1 MRMEEVISFLLRHGY
16 WVVFAFVLAEQIGLP
31 LPATPVLL
39 AMGALAG
46 LGRLSFLHAFALSV
60 VASLIGDCLW
70 YWLGRKRGYSVL
82 NLLCRI
88 ALEPDSCVR
97 RTENVFSRF
106 GAGALLFA
114 KFVPGLST
122 AAPPLAGLFR
132 MPLWRFLLSD
142 TAGAALWVGAFSGAG
157 YIFRTQLEEVAEYA
171 LGFGRRLGITL
182 TVLFVAYILWHIWQR
197 QRFLRKLRIA
207 RIMPDDLLRKLNTG
221 EQVMIVDLRNPMDV
235 KSSGSKLPGA
245 LLMAPGELEARH
257 QEIPRDRDII
267 LYCT

>member
-1 MRMEEVISFLLRHGY
+1 
-16 WVVFAFVLAEQIGLP
+16 
-31 LPATPVLL
+31 
-39 AMGALAG
+39 
-46 LGRLSFLHAFALSV
+46 
-60 VASLIGDCLW
+60 
-70 YWLGRKRGYSVL
+70 
-82 NLLCRI
+82 
-88 ALEPDSCVR
+88 
-97 RTENVFSRF
+97 
-106 GAGALLFA
+106 
-114 KFVPGLST
+114 
-122 AAPPLAGLFR
+122 
-132 MPLWRFLLSD
+132 
-142 TAGAALWVGAFSGAG
+142 
-157 YIFRTQLEEVAEYA
+157 LEEVAEYA
-171 LGFGRRLGITL
+171 LGYGRRLGITL

>member
-1 MRMEEVISFLLRHGY
+1 MDQIIAFLLRHGY
-16 WVVFAFVLAEQIGLP
+16 AVIFAAVLAEQIGLP
-31 LPATPVLL
+31 IPSTPLLL

-46 LGRLSFLHAFALSV
+46 AGRLSFGTAFLLAV
-60 VASLIGDCLW
+60 AASLAADTLW

-106 GAGALLFA
+106 GAGSLLFA

-122 AAPPLAGLFR
+122 AAPPLAGLFK
-132 MPLWRFLLSD
+132 MPLLRFLIAD
-142 TAGAALWVGAFSGAG
+142 GAGAAVWIGAFSGVG
-157 YIFRTQLEEVAEYA
+157 YIFRTQLAEVAEIA
-171 LGFGRRLGITL
+171 LGFGRRL
-182 TVLFVAYILWHIWQR
+182 TVVLILLLAAYVLWHVWQR

-207 RIMPDDLLRKLNTG
+207 RIDPEDLLNRLNAG
-221 EQVMIVDLRNPMDV
+221 EQVMIVDLRNPLDV
-235 KSSGSKLPGA
+235 ETEGTKLPGA
-245 LLMAPGELEARH
+245 LVMAPTELEGRH
-257 QEIPRDRDII
+257 SEIPRDRDII

>member
-1 MRMEEVISFLLRHGY
+1 MHHFVDFLLHHGY
-16 WVVFAFVLAEQIGLP
+16 SVVFAFVLAEQIGLP
-31 LPATPVLL
+31 LPATPILL

-46 LGRLSFLHAFALSV
+46 AGRLSFLSALGLSV

-82 NLLCRI
+82 NLLCRV

-97 RTENVFSRF
+97 RTENVFTRF
-106 GAGALLFA
+106 GAGSLLFA

-132 MPLWRFLLSD
+132 MPRTRFLLAD
-142 TAGAALWVGAFSGAG
+142 TAGAVLWVGTFSGVG
-157 YIFRTQLEEVAEYA
+157 YVFRTQLEEAAEYA
-171 LGFGRRLGITL
+171 LGFGKWLGVILVALL
-182 TVLFVAYILWHIWQR
+182 TGYVVWKIWQR

-207 RIMPDDLLRKLNTG
+207 RIDPEDLMRKIKAGDDLL
-221 EQVMIVDLRNPMDV
+221 IVDLRSPMDV
-235 KSSGSKLPGA
+235 QSTGIKLPGA
-245 LLMAPGELEARH
+245 LLLAPAELETRH

>member
-1 MRMEEVISFLLRHGY
+1 MAHVLEFLLRHGY
-16 WVVFAFVLAEQIGLP
+16 WVVFAFVLAEQLGLP
-31 LPATPVLL
+31 LPSTPVLL

-46 LGRLSFLHAFALSV
+46 LGRISFWQAFALGIL
-60 VASLIGDCLW
+60 ASLIGDCLW
-70 YWLGRKRGYSVL
+70 YWMGRKRGYSVL

-106 GAGALLFA
+106 GARALLFA

-132 MPLWRFLLSD
+132 MALWKFLLSD
-142 TAGAALWVGAFSGAG
+142 TAGALLWVGAFSGAG

-182 TVLFVAYILWHIWQR
+182 TVLFAAYILWHIWQR

-207 RIMPDDLLRKLNTG
+207 RILPDDLLRKL
-221 EQVMIVDLRNPMDV
+221 
-235 KSSGSKLPGA
+235 
-245 LLMAPGELEARH
+245 
-257 QEIPRDRDII
+257 
-267 LYCT
+267 

>member
-1 MRMEEVISFLLRHGY
+1 MAQVLEFLLRHGY

-31 LPATPVLL
+31 LPSTPVLL
-39 AMGALAG
+39 AVGALAG
-46 LGRLSFLHAFALSV
+46 LGRISFWQAFALGIL
-60 VASLIGDCLW
+60 ASLIGDSLW
-70 YWLGRKRGYSVL
+70 YWMGRKRGYSVL

-132 MPLWRFLLSD
+132 MPLWKFLLSD
-142 TAGAALWVGAFSGAG
+142 GAGAGLYVGAYSLLGFLL
-157 YIFRTQLEEVAEYA
+157 REQLEDVAEYA
-171 LGFGRRLGITL
+171 FGFGRWLGISL
-182 TVLFVAYILWHIWQR
+182 AALFAVYIVWHVWQR

-207 RIMPDDLLRKLNTG
+207 RITPDELLRKLSAG
-221 EQVMIVDLRNPMDV
+221 EKVMIVDLRNPLDV
-235 KSSGSKLPGA
+235 QTSGSKLPGA
-245 LLMAPGELEARH
+245 LLMAPGELEERH
-257 QEIPRDRDII
+257 AEIPRDREII

>member
-1 MRMEEVISFLLRHGY
+1 MNQVLAFLLRHGY
-16 WVVFAFVLAEQIGLP
+16 GVVFVFVLAEQIGLP
-31 LPATPVLL
+31 LPATPILL

-46 LGRLSFLHAFALSV
+46 LGKISYWQAFAVGIL
-60 VASLIGDCLW
+60 ASLIGDCLW

-106 GAGALLFA
+106 GAGSLLFA

-132 MPLWRFLLSD
+132 MPMWRFLLSD
-142 TAGAALWVGAFSGAG
+142 TGGAAIWVGAYSLLGFVLREQLELAAEYATRFGRWLGIGVVALFAG
-157 YIFRTQLEEVAEYA
+157 YI
-171 LGFGRRLGITL
+171 
-182 TVLFVAYILWHIWQR
+182 LWRIWQR

-207 RIMPDDLLRKLNTG
+207 RITPEDLVRKLNAS
-221 EQVMIVDLRNPMDV
+221 EPVMIVDLRNPLDV
-235 KSSGSKLPGA
+235 QTSGAKLPGA
-245 LLMAPGELEARH
+245 LLMAPSELEERH
-257 QEIPRDRDII
+257 EEIPRDRDII

>member
-1 MRMEEVISFLLRHGY
+1 LRMEEIISFLLRHGY

-142 TAGAALWVGAFSGAG
+142 TAGA
-157 YIFRTQLEEVAEYA
+157 E
-171 LGFGRRLGITL
+171 
-182 TVLFVAYILWHIWQR
+182 
-197 QRFLRKLRIA
+197 
-207 RIMPDDLLRKLNTG
+207 
-221 EQVMIVDLRNPMDV
+221 
-235 KSSGSKLPGA
+235 
-245 LLMAPGELEARH
+245 
-257 QEIPRDRDII
+257 
-267 LYCT
+267 

>member
-1 MRMEEVISFLLRHGY
+1 MNEVLAFLLRHGY
-16 WVVFAFVLAEQIGLP
+16 WVVFVFVLAEQIGLP
-31 LPATPVLL
+31 VPSTPILL

-46 LGRLSFLHAFALSV
+46 LGKISFWQAFALGLL
-60 VASLIGDCLW
+60 ASLIGDCLW

-97 RTENVFSRF
+97 RTENVFTRF
-106 GAGALLFA
+106 GAGALVFA

-132 MPLWRFLLSD
+132 MPMWRFLVSD
-142 TAGAALWVGAFSGAG
+142 TAGAAIWVGAFSLLG
-157 YIFRTQLEEVAEYA
+157 FLLREQLELAAEYA
-171 LGFGRRLGITL
+171 TRFGRWVGIGL
-182 TVLFVAYILWHIWQR
+182 IVLFAGYILWHIWQR

-207 RIMPDDLLRKLNTG
+207 RINAEDLARKLKTG
-221 EQVMIVDLRNPMDV
+221 EAVMIVDLRNPLDV
-235 KSSGSKLPGA
+235 QTSGAKLPGA
-245 LLMAPGELEARH
+245 LLMAPGELEDRH
-257 QEIPRDRDII
+257 EEIPRDRDVI

>member
-1 MRMEEVISFLLRHGY
+1 MAHVLEFLLRHGY

-31 LPATPVLL
+31 LPSTPVLL
-39 AMGALAG
+39 AVGALAG
-46 LGRLSFLHAFALSV
+46 LGRISFWHAFVLGM
-60 VASLIGDCLW
+60 VASLIADSLW
-70 YWLGRKRGYSVL
+70 YWMGRKRGYSVL

-97 RTENVFSRF
+97 QTENVFSRF
-106 GAGALLFA
+106 GAGALVFA

-142 TAGAALWVGAFSGAG
+142 GAGAALWVGSFSLLG
-157 YIFRTQLEEVAEYA
+157 YVLREQLELAAEYA
-171 LGFGRRLGITL
+171 LGLGRWLGIG
-182 TVLFVAYILWHIWQR
+182 VAGLFAVYIVWHVWQR

-207 RIMPDDLLRKLNTG
+207 RITPEELLRKLNTG
-221 EQVMIVDLRNPMDV
+221 ESVVIVDLRNPLDV
-235 KSSGSKLPGA
+235 QTSGSKLRGA
-245 LLMAPGELEARH
+245 LLMAPGELEDRQA
-257 QEIPRDRDII
+257 EIPRDRDII

>member
-1 MRMEEVISFLLRHGY
+1 MNQVVAFLLRHGY
-16 WVVFAFVLAEQIGLP
+16 GVVFVFVLAEQIGLP

-46 LGRLSFLHAFALSV
+46 LGKISFWEAFVLGV
-60 VASLIGDCLW
+60 LASLIGDCLW

-97 RTENVFSRF
+97 QTENVFSRF

-132 MPLWRFLLSD
+132 MPMWRFLLSD
-142 TAGAALWVGAFSGAG
+142 TAGAAIWVGAFSLLG
-157 YIFRTQLEEVAEYA
+157 FLLREQLELAAEYA
-171 LGFGRRLGITL
+171 MRFGRWLGIGVV
-182 TVLFVAYILWHIWQR
+182 VLFAGYILWHIWQR
-197 QRFLRKLRIA
+197 QRFLHKLRIA
-207 RIMPDDLLRKLNTG
+207 RITAEDLLRKLHAS
-221 EQVMIVDLRNPMDV
+221 EPVMIVDLRNPLDV
-235 KSSGSKLPGA
+235 QTSGSKLPGA
-245 LLMAPGELEARH
+245 LLMAPGELEDRH
-257 QEIPRDRDII
+257 EEIPRDRDII

>member
-1 MRMEEVISFLLRHGY
+1 MAQILEFLLRHGY

-46 LGRLSFLHAFALSV
+46 LGRISYWQAFGVGFA
-60 VASLIGDCLW
+60 ASLIGDLIW
-70 YWLGRKRGYSVL
+70 YWLGLKRGYSVL

-97 RTENVFSRF
+97 RTENVFSRL
-106 GAGALLFA
+106 GACALLFA

-142 TAGAALWVGAFSGAG
+142 GAGAALWVGAFSVFG
-157 YIFRTQLEEVAEYA
+157 YLLRTQLELAAEYA
-171 LGFGRRLGITL
+171 LGFGRWLGIAVV
-182 TVLFVAYILWHIWQR
+182 VLLGAYIVWHAWQR

-207 RIMPDDLLRKLNTG
+207 RITPEELLRKLNSR
-221 EQVMIVDLRNPMDV
+221 EPVMIVDLRNPLDV
-235 KSSGSKLPGA
+235 QSSGAKLPGA
-245 LLMAPGELEARH
+245 LLMAPGEVEERH
-257 QEIPRDRDII
+257 AEILRDRDVI
-267 LYCT
+267 LYCS

>member
-1 MRMEEVISFLLRHGY
+1 MHRFVEFLLHHGY
-16 WVVFAFVLAEQIGLP
+16 SVVFAFVLAEQIGLP
-31 LPATPVLL
+31 LPATPILL

-46 LGRLSFLHAFALSV
+46 AGRLSFSSAIALGV
-60 VASLIGDCLW
+60 LASLIGDCLW

-82 NLLCRI
+82 NLLCRV

-97 RTENVFSRF
+97 QTENVFTRF
-106 GAGALLFA
+106 GAGSLLFA

-132 MPLWRFLLSD
+132 MSLARFLLAD
-142 TAGAALWVGAFSGAG
+142 TAGAMLWVGAFSGVG
-157 YIFRTQLEEVAEYA
+157 YIFRTQLEEAAEYA
-171 LGFGRRLGITL
+171 LGFGKWLGVIL
-182 TVLFVAYILWHIWQR
+182 GALLASYIVWKIWQR

-207 RIMPDDLLRKLNTG
+207 RIQPEDLLTKIQAG
-221 EQVMIVDLRNPMDV
+221 EEVMIVDLRSPLDV
-235 KSSGSKLPGA
+235 ESSGIKLPGA
-245 LLMAPGELEARH
+245 LLMAPHELETRH

>member
-1 MRMEEVISFLLRHGY
+1 MHQALEFLLRHGY
-16 WVVFAFVLAEQIGLP
+16 WVVFAFVLAEQTGLP

-39 AMGALAG
+39 AIGALAG
-46 LGRLSFLHAFALSV
+46 LGRISFWQAFAV
-60 VASLIGDCLW
+60 GITASLIGDCLW

-132 MPLWRFLLSD
+132 MRLWWFLLSD
-142 TAGAALWVGAFSGAG
+142 GAGAALWVGAFSLLG
-157 YIFRTQLEEVAEYA
+157 YVLRAQLELAAEYA
-171 LGFGRRLGITL
+171 LGFGRWLGIGL
-182 TVLFVAYILWHIWQR
+182 IGLFAAYILWHIWQR

-207 RIMPDDLLRKLNTG
+207 RITPEELLRKLNAG
-221 EQVMIVDLRNPMDV
+221 ESVMIVDLRNPLDV
-235 KSSGSKLPGA
+235 QTSGSKLPGA
-245 LLMAPGELEARH
+245 LLMAPGELEERH
-257 QEIPRDRDII
+257 QEIARDRDIV

>member
-1 MRMEEVISFLLRHGY
+1 MKQFVEFLLKHGY
-16 WVVFAFVLAEQIGLP
+16 SVVFVSVLAEQIGLP
-31 LPATPVLL
+31 LPSTPILL

-46 LGRLSFLHAFALSV
+46 LGRLSFAAALAIGV
-60 VASLIGDCLW
+60 AASLIADSLW

-97 RTENVFSRF
+97 KTENVFARY
-106 GAGALLFA
+106 GAGSLLFA

-132 MPLWRFLLSD
+132 MPLVRFWLAD
-142 TAGAALWVGAFSGAG
+142 AGGAALWVGSFSGVG
-157 YIFRTQLEEVAEYA
+157 FVFRGQLEDVAQWAMGMGRWLGLVLVA
-171 LGFGRRLGITL
+171 LLA
-182 TVLFVAYILWHIWQR
+182 VYILWHIWQR
-197 QRFLRKLRIA
+197 QRFLRKLRVA
-207 RIMPDDLLRKLNTG
+207 RIAPEEVLRKLEAG
-221 EQVMIVDLRNPMDV
+221 EELMIVDLRSSLDV
-235 KSSGSKLPGA
+235 ENEGHKLPGA
-245 LLMAPGELEARH
+245 LLMAPEELEARH